1 MMEHGQNGRVIF
13 LGAEWWIFRSVP
25 SGVFILRYPNTEITI
40 SYVDLTEKFLS
51 CHRMIWGT
59 YTKHLSRTLDSI
71 FGKSSTLTL
80 SLYIYLYNVECY
92 SIKYTDS
99 RPHAFNGAS
108 LYLSSKL
115 DIIAISFTQ
124 NTSTN
129 HFLSLCHVVGIANS
143 SITSDSAGTN
153 AGFCRINFQWVLLFR
168 KDTLHSPPLAISWR
182 PWFSLGKTWM

>member
-1 MMEHGQNGRVIF
+1 MLN
-13 LGAEWWIFRSVP
+13 A
-25 SGVFILRYPNTEITI
+25 ILLSTQTHAHIHSTE
-40 SYVDLTEKFLS
+40 
-51 CHRMIWGT
+51 
-59 YTKHLSRTLDSI
+59 
-71 FGKSSTLTL
+71 
-80 SLYIYLYNVECY
+80 
-92 SIKYTDS
+92 
-99 RPHAFNGAS
+99 PH

-168 KDTLHSPPLAISWR
+168 KDTLHSPPLAISWG
-182 PWFSLGKTWM
+182 PWFSLGKT